1 METASKLTPALK
13 RWLAFIADGGER
25 GRMELQITASGGRAG
40 SQLQALRQAGY
51 VEYVPAPF
59 VTRGRFEPDR
69 VRVTEAG
76 RKALVAAA
84 AKEPITYC
92 RDDDRYIVYLGDER
106 IGFVR
111 RETPPDGYAPD
122 GRWKPSTPGWYA
134 RAGSRPAA
142 MPEKR
147 CSAAISRH
155 APVNGA
161 EQYQHERRDEGET
174 DAGAAATAGIDQR
187 GRRARPLQTGD
198 RRLRRPRASQLRKLM
213 ETGYV
218 EWGNRGI
225 R

>member
-1 METASKLTPALK
+1 METGSKLTPALK

-122 GRWKPSTPGWYA
+122 GRWKAVDIRMAWTRWFKTRGDAAKALLRRHLATRA
-134 RAGSRPAA
+134 R
-142 MPEKR
+142 
-147 CSAAISRH
+147 
-155 APVNGA
+155 
-161 EQYQHERRDEGET
+161 ERR
-174 DAGAAATAGIDQR
+174 
-187 GRRARPLQTGD
+187 
-198 RRLRRPRASQLRKLM
+198 
-213 ETGYV
+213 
-218 EWGNRGI
+218 
-225 R
+225 